1 MKTFFLYFE
10 EIDIL
15 LRSKREKIATYL
27 LPFLKIKHI
36 RSSSIKKNIKID
48 LMRAWHYMWSM
59 FYFYKKNF
67 TYLFAL
73 KKISLFIIKDF
84 VMFFSTYY
92 YWTKI
97 IIK

>member
-1 MKTFFLYFE
+1 M
-10 EIDIL
+10 
-15 LRSKREKIATYL
+15 
-27 LPFLKIKHI
+27 

-48 LMRAWHYMWSM
+48 LLRAWHYMWSM

-84 VMFFSTYY
+84 VMFFFYLLLLDKYNYKLRFYRLFGAISSVIGF
-92 YWTKI
+92 KSFLRL
-97 IIK
+97 